1 MENKNITY
9 NLAIQQANKSNA
21 LAYNSN
27 YVASNID
34 TTFGIL
40 DNAYKNTG
48 KQYAKLKMAVESGKC
63 IDEYCDYENKQLSR
77 LENAPSV
84 SIKFIE
90 QVVDELSTTED
101 TYYDINNDYSF
112 MVANC
117 MMTNKPGFSKTEG
130 YNIRLDLL
138 EDDSQEIIFEG
149 PLLEKPL
156 IINSNTL
163 NALLGS
169 GNDLVTET
177 PDINADMLKLL
188 IDSGVLAEGS
198 ADENGQLLPGAAVAD
213 EFILK
218 NSDGSYD
225 YEIIDIGMGKG
236 RNILKFDLDKIERKT
251 KPFINAE
258 VAGLLQ
264 QEQSVVAAWNV
275 FIGRESSV
283 EEDDQMAQ
291 NANAGSLAWDYKK
304 VLPLSQKNKELFEK
318 HYTKYFAKNYLKQ
331 FITNKLPIVEQDAAV
346 FDLAEA
352 KEAKAQKFIQ
362 DNKLS

>member
-21 LAYNSN
+21 LAYNAN

-40 DNAYKNTG
+40 DNAYEDTG
-48 KQYAKLKMAVESGKC
+48 KQYAKLKMAVQSGKC
-63 IDEYCDYENKQLSR
+63 VDEYCDYENKQLAR
-77 LENAPSV
+77 LDNAPSV

-90 QVVDELSTTED
+90 QVIDELSTTED
-101 TYYDINNDYSF
+101 TYYDVNNDYSF

-138 EDDSQEIIFEG
+138 EDSSQEIIFEG

-163 NALLGS
+163 NALLTS

-188 IDSGVLAEGS
+188 IDSGVLAKGS

-225 YEIIDIGMGKG
+225 YEIINIGMGKG
-236 RNILKFDLDKIERKT
+236 RNILKFDLDKIKRKAQ
-251 KPFINAE
+251 PFVNAE

-275 FIGRESSV
+275 FIGQGSSV

-291 NANAGSLAWDYKK
+291 NANAGSVAWDYKK
-304 VLPLSQKNKELFEK
+304 VLPLSQKNKELFES
-318 HYTKYFAKNYLKQ
+318 KYGDYFMNNYLKQ
-331 FITNKLPIVEQDAAV
+331 FTTNKLPTVEADAAV
-346 FDLAEA
+346 FDLEEA
-352 KEAKAQKFIQ
+352 KKAKAQKFID
-362 DNKLS
+362 DNQL

>member
-9 NLAIQQANKSNA
+9 NLSIQQANKSNA
-21 LAYNSN
+21 LAYNID
-27 YVASNID
+27 YVAANID

-40 DNAYKNTG
+40 DNAYKDTG
-48 KQYAKLKMAVESGKC
+48 REYAKLKMAVQTGKC
-63 IDEYCDYENKQLSR
+63 VDEYCDYENKQIVR
-77 LENAPSV
+77 LENAPTVSV
-84 SIKFIE
+84 NFIQ
-90 QVVDELSTTED
+90 QVVDQLAVTDD
-101 TYYDINNDYSF
+101 TYYDVNNNYAF

-130 YNIRLDLL
+130 YDVYLELL
-138 EDDSQEIIFEG
+138 KDGSQEITFEG

-156 IINSNTL
+156 VINSNTL
-163 NALLGS
+163 NALINS

-177 PDINADMLKLL
+177 PDINKDMLKLL
-188 IDSGVLAEGS
+188 VDSGVLAEGS
-198 ADENGQLLPGAAVAD
+198 ADENGQLLPQAAIAD

-218 NSDGSYD
+218 NTDGSFD

-236 RNILKFDLDKIERKT
+236 RNILKFDIDKIVRKT
-251 KPFINAE
+251 RPFINAE
-258 VAGLLQ
+258 VAGLMQ

-275 FIGRESSV
+275 FIARGSSE
-283 EEDDQMAQ
+283 EEDDQMMQ

-304 VLPLSQKNKELFEK
+304 VLPLSQKNKELFEEN
-318 HYTKYFAKNYLKQ
+318 YTLYFSKNYLKQ
-331 FITNKLPIVEQDAAV
+331 FITNKLPTVEQDASV
-346 FDLAEA
+346 FDLEEA

>member
-9 NLAIQQANKSNA
+9 NLSIQQANKSNA
-21 LAYNSN
+21 LAYNKE
-27 YVASNID
+27 YVSANID

-48 KQYAKLKMAVESGKC
+48 KEYAKLKMAIQSGKC
-63 IDEYCDYENKQLSR
+63 VDEYCDYENKQIER
-77 LENAPSV
+77 LDTAPANSL
-84 SIKFIE
+84 KFIE
-90 QVVDELSTTED
+90 QVVDQLSTTDD
-101 TYYDINNDYSF
+101 TYYDVNNDYSF

-117 MMTNKPGFSKTEG
+117 MMNNKPGFSKTEG
-130 YNIRLDLL
+130 YNVYLELL
-138 EDDSQEIIFEG
+138 KDGSQEITFEG
-149 PLLEKPL
+149 PLFEKPL

-163 NALLGS
+163 NSLIKAN
-169 GNDLVTET
+169 NDLVTET

-198 ADENGQLLPGAAVAD
+198 SDENGQLVPEAAIAD

-218 NSDGSYD
+218 NTDGSYD

-236 RNILKFDLDKIERKT
+236 RNILKFDIDKIIRKT

-275 FIGRESSV
+275 FIARGSSE
-283 EEDDQMAQ
+283 EEDDQMMQ

-304 VLPLSQKNKELFEK
+304 VLPLSQENKQLFETG
-318 HYTKYFAKNYLKQ
+318 YAKYFAKNYLKQ
-331 FITNKLPIVEQDAAV
+331 FMTNKLPVVEQDAAV
-346 FDLAEA
+346 FDLEEA
-352 KEAKAQKFIQ
+352 KKAKAQKFIQ

>member
-21 LAYNSN
+21 LAYNAN

-40 DNAYKNTG
+40 DNAYEDTG
-48 KQYAKLKMAVESGKC
+48 KQYAKLKMAVQSGKC
-63 IDEYCDYENKQLSR
+63 VDEYCDYENKQLAR
-77 LENAPSV
+77 LDNAPSV

-90 QVVDELSTTED
+90 QVIDELSTTED
-101 TYYDINNDYSF
+101 TYYDVNNDYSF

-138 EDDSQEIIFEG
+138 EDSSQEIIFEG

-163 NALLGS
+163 NALLTS

-188 IDSGVLAEGS
+188 IDSGVLAKGS

-225 YEIIDIGMGKG
+225 YEIINIGMGKG
-236 RNILKFDLDKIERKT
+236 RNILKFDLDKIKRKAQ
-251 KPFINAE
+251 PFVNAE

-275 FIGRESSV
+275 FIGQGSSV

-291 NANAGSLAWDYKK
+291 NANAGSVAWDYKK
-304 VLPLSQKNKELFEK
+304 VLPLSQKNKELFES
-318 HYTKYFAKNYLKQ
+318 KYGDYFMNNYLKQ
-331 FITNKLPIVEQDAAV
+331 FTTNKLPTVEADAAV
-346 FDLAEA
+346 FDLEKA
-352 KEAKAQKFIQ
+352 KKAKAQKFID
-362 DNKLS
+362 DNQL

>member
-9 NLAIQQANKSNA
+9 NLSIQQANKSNA
-21 LAYNSN
+21 LAYNSD

-40 DNAYKNTG
+40 DNAYKKTG
-48 KQYAKLKMAVESGKC
+48 KQYAKLKMAVQSGKC
-63 IDEYCDYENKQLSR
+63 IDEYCDYENKQLAR

-84 SIKFIE
+84 SINFIQ
-90 QVVDELSTTED
+90 QVVDQLAVTEEN
-101 TYYDINNDYSF
+101 YYDVNNNYAF

-130 YNIRLDLL
+130 YNIKLDLL
-138 EDDSQEIIFEG
+138 EDSSQEITFEG

-156 IINSNTL
+156 VINSNTL
-163 NALLGS
+163 NALISS
-169 GNDLVTET
+169 GNDLVAET

-198 ADENGQLLPGAAVAD
+198 SDENGQLVPEAAIAD

-218 NSDGSYD
+218 NTDGSYD

-236 RNILKFDLDKIERKT
+236 RNILKFDIDKIIRKT

-264 QEQSVVAAWNV
+264 QEQGVVAAWNV
-275 FIGRESSV
+275 FIARGSSE
-283 EEDDQMAQ
+283 EEDDQMMQ
-291 NANAGSLAWDYKK
+291 NANAGSLAWDYEK
-304 VLPLSQKNKELFEK
+304 VLPLSQKNKELFESG
-318 HYTKYFAKNYLKQ
+318 YAKYFAKNYLKQ
-331 FITNKLPIVEQDAAV
+331 FITNKLPVVEQDAAV
-346 FDLAEA
+346 FDLEEA
-352 KEAKAQKFIQ
+352 KQAKTDKFLQ
-362 DNKLS
+362 DNNLN